1 MCAGAREAAR
11 EKADGHPCH
20 APPPS
25 SSCGGET
32 ERRGGAPRTP
42 ASEAS
47 SQPRISLR
55 AASHEPPSE
64 IRISAPAYHRS
75 GNEAACSGAARQ
87 GGRREEEG
95 EEEEEMVH
103 GTLEVLLVGAK
114 GLENTDYL
122 CNMDPY
128 AVLKC
133 RSQEQRSSIASGKGS
148 NPEWNENFVF
158 TVSDKATELLIKLLD
173 SDTGSADDFV
183 GEATIPLEA
192 VYTEGSIPPTLYNV
206 VKDEHYCGEI
216 KVGLTFT
223 PEDVRQRGL
232 PEDFGGWKQSR

>member
-87 GGRREEEG
+87 GGRREEK

-122 CNMDPY
+122 CTHQLIIP
-128 AVLKC
+128 
-133 RSQEQRSSIASGKGS
+133 
-148 NPEWNENFVF
+148 NP
-158 TVSDKATELLIKLLD
+158 
-173 SDTGSADDFV
+173 
-183 GEATIPLEA
+183 
-192 VYTEGSIPPTLYNV
+192 
-206 VKDEHYCGEI
+206 
-216 KVGLTFT
+216 
-223 PEDVRQRGL
+223 
-232 PEDFGGWKQSR
+232 

>member
-103 GTLEVLLVGAK
+103 GTLEVLLVEAK